1 MSTFETS
8 MIGLAAPSTTQRRM
22 LLVLLHGATSGSRQ

>member
-8 MIGLAAPSTTQRRM
+8 TIGLAVPSTTQRRM
-22 LLVLLHGATSGSRQ
+22 LLVLLHGVTSGRHQ